1 MLKYS
6 WSVALLKGQVIKM
19 SVVIIGGNERMEQQY
34 KQICKKHKCKAK
46 VFTRMSGNLKTQ
58 IGQPDLIILF
68 TSTVAHKM
76 VHCALKEAE
85 RYNIRVER
93 AHSSSASALENVLQ
107 EAAVNKDMFSQN
119 KKRNVKK

>member
-46 VFTRMSGNLKTQ
+46 VFTRMSGNLKT
-58 IGQPDLIILF
+58 LIILF

-107 EAAVNKDMFSQN
+107 GCC
-119 KKRNVKK
+119 